1 MPNLNRNFIKGIMNK
16 DLDERLLPDGMVRH
30 AENVLIVNSES
41 SDIGSIQ
48 NSYSNKKLT
57 FYNFGDN
64 PKCQLGFADEKED
77 KLYWFVKSDT
87 GCYLVEWD
95 NVNEVLSIVLGDTRP
110 IESRVLNLNE
120 NYLIT
125 GIEKVTTEN
134 KNHSLL
140 TWTDDNMQ
148 PCCVNIERAKTYGI
162 NGFEKEDIYLIKKPP
177 RKAPTLIPI
186 LQNTLSNNMEEKFI
200 LFATRYKYLDGE
212 YSALSDYTNYKF
224 TPKDFELDFFSL
236 DNIGMVNRYNA
247 VKILFD
253 TGDKRVTDIQLVYK
267 ESNSN
272 NLYIVETFNKE
283 KEGWGNNQ
291 TKNHIFSNNKVYK
304 ILPEKE
310 LYRSFD
316 NVPLKAKAMTIIGN
330 MIIFGNYL
338 EGFDMV
344 DNDGR
349 KTVIDYSLSIIN
361 EDISNGSDFTI
372 DFPNDNTVEVSNPE
386 NFQFNVGST
395 IDIYLNIFIAENEI
409 YNNSFSL
416 VLENDYE
423 NLVDF
428 VNSEE
433 FETFM
438 TIINSDYVINYNS
451 DGNYDVPDGWV
462 VTVQTEIQYA
472 IVGDNLVF
480 TVTPITFEDTTDG
493 NTEHIIDTSFFN
505 ITSMSITENSNAE
518 SCKTNRDYE
527 VGFVYQEEFNRRSTV
542 STAASNTIFIPQK
555 YSIFKNRIRV
565 TINHKAP
572 YWADRYKIVVKA
584 KPLQYQ
590 TLYVNEYYNDD
601 FFVYCLLV
609 ADNKDKI
616 KVGDELIIKRAAN
629 QIITSPIKVKVL
641 EIKEQPK
648 GFLNGNNDQNGNPIE
663 EPAGLYMK
671 INPVGFSMDFNDY
684 KVYQTSSKMGS
695 PSYPGLY
702 IDLFSQKT
710 VDNPDPTPDVWE
722 DIPITS
728 GSSIFIHINSGRGY
742 DDYWQNIPYNKTYY
756 AKRDYTTL
764 EEWFIE
770 NFIGKNLYATE
781 EAGGMSVRNYKDNVQ
796 LLRGFLTF
804 NTWGAP
810 IFTSNSSGKLFLF
823 VKGLLSGGSKD
834 RSGYLD
840 VTIRIRTSVGVYV
853 FETNNKQSESEI
865 FYETEQVFD
874 IIDGNHTAN
883 NQNQDFDASTPAIVD
898 LDFFNCYT
906 QGNGVESY
914 RVKDAFNKD
923 YLNIDSRPTT
933 TSIEEFKAIR
943 RSSDLTYGGA
953 FIESTNMNGLNE
965 FNLSTGNF
973 KELDKQYG
981 SIQKLHSR
989 DNDLVVFQEEKTSKV
1004 LFNKNA
1010 LYGADGSIDV
1020 TATKDILGQ
1029 QITYLGENGIGK
1041 NPESFGINNYQI
1053 FYANSLRGVVQ
1064 RLSIDGVTDIVN
1076 GMSDFFRDLFIQK
1089 PYSKKIGA
1097 FDPYHKQYFLSIGEE
1112 PIRIYNLECGNSIVK
1127 NNVSVPFT
1135 YNFNINTLVGDIVL
1149 NYNISGGNATV
1160 TATYDGNV
1168 YVDSNVTGLGSI
1180 VIPRTDITK
1189 KLVIVQITPVGEDI
1203 INFEIENNCPTGKP
1217 MKVVSI
1223 ILNDEVD
1230 IDATII
1236 NRYRWTGSSFY
1247 SENDVFDNTPITRF
1261 SEDNGIEGQGR
1272 FPNRGS
1278 VVTLQSY
1285 KDSGST
1291 GRFKVSECNRL
1302 GYLVS
1307 NVAYTQADLST
1318 ILSSATFITISES
1331 IDGFSNELN
1340 QGNFLFNRSD
1350 DEILYLVW
1358 DYTNRTPIANDE
1370 YTSTPKGSSK
1380 NIDVLANDID
1390 PDGLPLTVTIITAP
1404 INGIAVVETDNTITY
1419 THNDTDTYTDI
1430 IQYSISNGNCSAT
1443 ATIYIDIAVACD
1455 ESFSYNGNEGTF
1467 SFPISFG
1474 TAIGSCGISYN
1485 SFTIP
1490 DQFEIFW
1497 DGNLVATT
1505 GGAVSGTGNLTF
1517 DKTTALPTTAT
1528 VVVTATNS
1536 GTAWSMT
1543 GICPNVSPLLRQAF
1557 LEGKLADDEFS
1568 E

>member
-1 MPNLNRNFIKGIMNK
+1 MNK

-30 AENVLIVNSES
+30 AENVLIINSEG

-57 FYNFGDN
+57 NFNFGDN

-77 KLYWFVKSDT
+77 KLYWFVLSDL

-95 NVNEVLSIVLGDTRP
+95 NVNEILSIVLGDTRP
-110 IESRVLNLNE
+110 VGGGRVLDLKE

-125 GIEKVTTEN
+125 GIEKVTSEDKKQT
-134 KNHSLL
+134 LL

-177 RKAPTLIPI
+177 RKAPTVIPI
-186 LQNTLSNNMEEKFI
+186 LQNTQSNNMEEKFL
-200 LFATRYKYLDGE
+200 LFATRFKYLDGE
-212 YSALSDYTNYKF
+212 YSALSDFTNYKF
-224 TPKDFELDFFSL
+224 TPKDFDLDFFTL

-247 VKILFD
+247 IKLLFD
-253 TGDKRVTDIQLVYK
+253 TGDKRVTDIQLVFK

-272 NLYIVETFNKE
+272 TIFLVETFNKE
-283 KEGWGNNQ
+283 KEGWGHNQ
-291 TKNHIFSNNKVYK
+291 IKNHIFSNNKVYT

-344 DNDGR
+344 DDEGR
-349 KTVIDYSLSIIN
+349 KTVIDYSLSLVN
-361 EDISNGSDFTI
+361 EDISTGSEFTMA
-372 DFPNDNTVEVSNPE
+372 FPTDNTAEVSNPDD
-386 NFQFNVGST
+386 FQFNIGNT
-395 IDIYLNIFIAENEI
+395 IDLYLNIFIAENEI

-416 VLENDYE
+416 VLENDYD
-423 NLVDF
+423 NLADF
-428 VNSEE
+428 VASEE

-438 TIINSDYVINYNS
+438 TIINSDYVSNYNS

-462 VTVQTEIQYA
+462 VTVETEIQYD
-472 IVGDNLVF
+472 IVGSNLVF

-493 NTEHIIDTSFFN
+493 NAEHVIDTSFFN
-505 ITSMSITENSNAE
+505 TTAMSVTEDSNAE

-527 VGFVYQEEFNRRSTV
+527 VGFVYEEEFNRRCTV
-542 STAASNTIFIPQK
+542 QTAASNTIYIPQK

-572 YWADRYKIVVKA
+572 YWADRYKIVVKS

-601 FFVYCLLV
+601 FYVYCLLV

-629 QIITSPIKVKVL
+629 QVITTPIKVKIL
-641 EIKEQPK
+641 EIKEQEK
-648 GFLNGNNDQNGNPIE
+648 GFITGNNDQNGNPIE

-671 INPVGFSMDFNDY
+671 INPNGFSMDFNDY
-684 KVYQTSSKMGS
+684 KVYQTSQKMGS
-695 PSYPGLY
+695 PGYPGLY
-702 IDLFSQKT
+702 MNLFSQVV
-710 VDNPDPTPDVWE
+710 VDNPFPTPDVIE

-728 GSSIFIHINSGRGY
+728 GSSIYIHINSGRGY
-742 DDYWQNIPYNKTYY
+742 DDYWQNIPYDKTYY
-756 AKRDYTTL
+756 AKRDYATL
-764 EEWFIE
+764 EEWFLE
-770 NFIGKNLYATE
+770 NFIGKNLFAKE
-781 EAGGMSVRNYKDNVQ
+781 EAGGMAVRNYKDNVQ
-796 LLRGFLTF
+796 LLRGFVTY
-804 NTWGAP
+804 NSWGVP
-810 IFTSNSSGKLFLF
+810 HFTSNSGGKLYLF

-853 FETNNKQSESEI
+853 FETNPKQAESEI

-874 IIDGNHTAN
+874 IIDGNHMAN
-883 NQNQDFDASTPAIVD
+883 NQNQDLDASIPAVVD

-923 YLNIDSRPTT
+923 YLNIDSRPST
-933 TSIEEFKAIR
+933 TSVEEYKAIR
-943 RSSDLTYGGA
+943 RKSDLTYGGA
-953 FIESTNMNGLNE
+953 FIESSNMNGLNE
-965 FNLSTGNF
+965 FNASTANF

-1004 LFNKNA
+1004 LFQKNA
-1010 LYGADGSIDV
+1010 LYGSDGSIDV
-1020 TATKDILGQ
+1020 TATKDVLGQ
-1029 QITYLGENGIGK
+1029 QITYLGENGIGR
-1041 NPESFGINNYQI
+1041 NPESFGVNDFQI
-1053 FYANSLRGVVQ
+1053 FYANPLRGVVQ
-1064 RLSIDGVTDIVN
+1064 RLSIDGVTDVVN
-1076 GMSDFFRDLFIQK
+1076 GMVDFFRDLFIQK
-1089 PYSKKIGA
+1089 PNAKKIGC
-1097 FDPYHKQYFLSIGEE
+1097 FDPYHKQYFLSVNEE
-1112 PIRIYNLECGNSIVK
+1112 PVRIYNLECGNTIVK
-1127 NNVSVPFT
+1127 SNVSAPFS
-1135 YNFNINTLVGDIVL
+1135 YNFNINDLVGDIVL
-1149 NYNISGGNATV
+1149 NYNITGGNATI
-1160 TATYDGNV
+1160 TATYDGNF
-1168 YVDSNVTGLGSI
+1168 YVDSNVTGLGTI
-1180 VIPRTDITK
+1180 TIPRTDVTE
-1189 KLVIVQITPVGEDI
+1189 KLVVVQVAPVAEDI
-1203 INFEIENNCPTGKP
+1203 IGFEISNICPLGIP

-1223 ILNDEVD
+1223 VLNDSVD

-1247 SENDVFDNTPITRF
+1247 SENDVFDDTPITRF
-1261 SEDNGIEGQGR
+1261 SEEIGVEGQGR
-1272 FPNRGS
+1272 FPNRGT
-1278 VVTLQSY
+1278 VVNLQSF
-1285 KDSGST
+1285 KDAGST
-1291 GRFKVSECNRL
+1291 GHFKLSECNRL

-1307 NVAYTQADLST
+1307 NVVYTPADLAT
-1318 ILSSATFITISES
+1318 ILSSATFITVTETV
-1331 IDGFSNELN
+1331 DGFSNELN
-1340 QGNFLFNRSD
+1340 QGNFLFNRTAD
-1350 DEILYLVW
+1350 DEILYLIW
-1358 DYTNRTPIANDE
+1358 DYTNRAPIAVDD
-1370 YTSTPKGSSK
+1370 YTSTQKGTSK
-1380 NIDVLANDID
+1380 NIEVLDNDSD
-1390 PDGLPLTVTIITAP
+1390 PDGLPLTVTIITPP

-1419 THNDTDTYTDI
+1419 THNNTDTYEDTI
-1430 IQYSISNGNCSAT
+1430 VYSVSNGNCSTQAT
-1443 ATIYIDIAVACD
+1443 VHIDIAVACD
-1455 ESFSYNGNEGTF
+1455 DSFSYNGNQGTF

-1485 SFTIP
+1485 AFSIP
-1490 DQFEIFW
+1490 DQFEIYW
-1497 DGNLVATT
+1497 NGNLVASS
-1505 GGAVSGTGNLTF
+1505 GGMVSGTGTLTF
-1517 DKTTALPTTAT
+1517 NKTSATPTLAT
-1528 VVVTATNS
+1528 VVVTATND
-1536 GTAWSMT
+1536 GTAWSIA
-1543 GICPNVSPLLRQAF
+1543 GICPNVSPLLRQEF
-1557 LEGKLADDEFS
+1557 LAGKIAEDEFS